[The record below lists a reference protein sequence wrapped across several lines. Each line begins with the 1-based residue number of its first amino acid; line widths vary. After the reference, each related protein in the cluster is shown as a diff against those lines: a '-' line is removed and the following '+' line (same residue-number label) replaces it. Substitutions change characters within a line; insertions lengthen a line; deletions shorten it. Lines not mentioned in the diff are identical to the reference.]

1 MSLKSSALLNS
12 YPATMPDFSKH
23 EYRAPPKD
31 YTVIKCEIVRACW
44 VNLDGQMQIFEG
56 PEGSTLISERNK
68 RALEVLKRE
77 IDRGRHKLAIFYGA
91 GHMPDMAQR
100 LEKTAFSCCGAEG
113 FDAAVCTDNRTQWIL
128 CGMEAHVCVL
138 QTALELHARG
148 LEVFVVED
156 GVCSRTDANHANAL
170 ARLRQAGVIVSNT
183 ESVLFEWLRDAGD
196 PQFKALSA
204 LIR

>member
-1 MSLKSSALLNS
+1 MTPEFPTALCHRDSSALLIVDVQTRLTAAMPAERRDAVLRS
-12 YPATMPDFSKH
+12 AGILIEAARVLGVPLLHTEQYPRGLGPTEAALAARLEGTAT
-23 EYRAPPKD
+23 
-31 YTVIKCEIVRACW
+31 
-44 VNLDGQMQIFEG
+44 
-56 PEGSTLISERNK
+56 
-68 RALEVLKRE
+68 
-77 IDRGRHKLAIFYGA
+77 
-91 GHMPDMAQR
+91 R

-113 FDAAVCTDNRTQWIL
+113 FDAAACADGRTQWIL

-148 LEVFVVED
+148 LQVFVVED
-156 GVCSRTDANHANAL
+156 GVCSRAEESRTNAL

-183 ESVLFEWLRDAGD
+183 ESVLFEWLRDASD

>member
-1 MSLKSSALLNS
+1 MELDSAPRLSLCRREDSALLIVDVQTRLTGAM
-12 YPATMPDFSKH
+12 PAGT
-23 EYRAPPKD
+23 RA
-31 YTVIKCEIVRACW
+31 TVLRNAGI
-44 VNLDGQMQIFEG
+44 
-56 PEGSTLISERNK
+56 LIDAA
-68 RALEVLKRE
+68 RALGIPILHTEQYPRGLGHTEQVLAER
-77 IDRGRHKLAIFYGA
+77 LAGTA
-91 GHMPDMAQR
+91 RR

-113 FDAAVCTDNRTQWIL
+113 FDAAACADGRTQWVL

-156 GVCSRTDANHANAL
+156 GVCSRTESNRGNAL
-170 ARLRQAGVIVSNT
+170 ARLRQAGVIVTNT
-183 ESVLFEWLRDAGD
+183 ESVLFEWLRDAAD